1 MAQNQG
7 RRSSKRAEAPMR
19 RFREMHYHRF
29 QLGTRSNIHGACLM
43 RSLLPVRLPRPHT
56 MQMIYTH
63 PPPGVGFQ
71 RLSLPQE
78 QEAKDQASY
87 MRMAGEHEQAVMGEI
102 AEERER
108 TAQWLSSNKAIART
122 HVVVATQ
129 SGLQFFVAGFGY
141 WNILDID
148 LKLTSESCVGV
159 KAFEM
164 WAGVT
169 AEAEA
174 SATSAQNA
182 GEEPKGDD
190 SEEEPVSAE
199 SEQMAELPVLIIAL
213 TTYVKRPS
221 EIKNRTTDELGMY
234 RLYALGAE
242 SLPALSQEFVD
253 KHALTTQEP
262 LSEGS
267 TSSRSESRSPL
278 PHHPKQDPRS
288 VPRTDTGSQPGLA
301 TSPPA
306 DVVSMSQADGS
317 GGSFGSD
324 VGVAVSGN
332 TSAAKTQR
340 EDVLPINTYAYL
352 EERLFSLKVNERTA
366 FLDLDYL
373 PFRISQDVAQ
383 GMPAVLLVAGNDNK
397 VHRYALGS
405 DRIVEIEPLLCPK
418 TDVPLTFTAFDAR
431 VIGPYHV
438 QITAHQEFAVAL
450 QASRALS
457 SAEMAIEAEKG
468 GDGDPALRRRL
479 LIADEEVYD
488 AAPILTTV
496 FTPEAKQLDRT
507 AFDYAIT
514 HLVRLAA
521 RKEERGGGIVAGD
534 IYDSNWPIGTMGAA
548 PSRRGA
554 VALEADDDVKQPRV
568 HAMIGF
574 VGEDAV
580 VYHDVAVA
588 GLDPV
593 PTLVGGV
600 ACKVPDTA
608 PHISGRLGGLGGV
621 FSLPGSAKE
630 GLITSVHF
638 DDLDYSGTKE
648 IIVGT
653 VSGAV
658 LIYKEVEGSGYMLVW
673 KRRFPAP
680 AYGIFSVDIN
690 CDGANELV
698 VVTLLGVH
706 VMQPNLSLVRA
717 KLLRQLILAKKADIG
732 DDDSGSIT
740 SE

>member
-7 RRSSKRAEAPMR
+7 RSTTSKRAEAPMR

-29 QLGTRSNIHGACLM
+29 QLGTRSNIHGACLL
-43 RSLLPVRLPRPHT
+43 RSHLPVRLPRPHT
-56 MQMIYTH
+56 MQMIYRH
-63 PPPGVGFQ
+63 PPPKVGFR
-71 RLSLPQE
+71 RLELPQE
-78 QEAKDQASY
+78 HEARDQASY
-87 MRMAGEHEQAVMGEI
+87 ARLVSEHEQAVMGEI
-102 AEERER
+102 AEERAR
-108 TAQWLSSNKAIART
+108 TAQWLGSNRAIART

-141 WNILDID
+141 WNVLDMN
-148 LKLTSESCVGV
+148 LNLTSESCVGV

-164 WAGVT
+164 WA
-169 AEAEA
+169 A
-174 SATSAQNA
+174 SAPQKSA
-182 GEEPKGDD
+182 DD
-190 SEEEPVSAE
+190 KQD
-199 SEQMAELPVLIIAL
+199 EQMAELPVLIVAL
-213 TTYVKRPS
+213 TTYVKRPN
-221 EIKNRTTDELGMY
+221 EIRNRATDELGSY
-234 RLYALGAE
+234 RLYALGAD
-242 SLPALSQEFVD
+242 SLPPLSQEFVD
-253 KHALTTQEP
+253 RHALRPQESV
-262 LSEGS
+262 LEGS
-267 TSSRSESRSPL
+267 SDCSRSHSHSESMSPPQRWPTQL
-278 PHHPKQDPRS
+278 PPT
-288 VPRTDTGSQPGLA
+288 VPLTETESLPGFA
-301 TSPPA
+301 TSPQLDMA
-306 DVVSMSQADGS
+306 AGLLADG
-317 GGSFGSD
+317 GFGSD
-324 VGVAVSGN
+324 NGGEMMGAGDIPGGKD
-332 TSAAKTQR
+332 TQAEAALL
-340 EDVLPINTYAYL
+340 LPINTYAYL

-373 PFRISQDVAQ
+373 PFRISQDVAP

-397 VHRYALGS
+397 VHRYALGC

-418 TDVPLTFTAFDAR
+418 TDVSLTFTAFDAR

-450 QASRALS
+450 QASRALTS
-457 SAEMAIEAEKG
+457 DEMASEEEKEEAEKKG
-468 GDGDPALRRRL
+468 SGRRDPALRRRL

-514 HLVRLAA
+514 HRVRE
-521 RKEERGGGIVAGD
+521 RKEGEEGIVAGD
-534 IYDSNWPIGTMGAA
+534 VYDSNWPIGTMGAA
-548 PSRRGA
+548 PSRVVGMGQA
-554 VALEADDDVKQPRV
+554 PPSLPPPIHPPPPPRV

-580 VYHDVAVA
+580 VYHDVVVA

-608 PHISGRLGGLGGV
+608 PHIAGRLGGLGGV

-638 DDLDYSGTKE
+638 DDLDYNGIKE

-690 CDGANELV
+690 SDGANELV

-717 KLLRQLILAKKADIG
+717 KLLRQLILARDA
-732 DDDSGSIT
+732 
-740 SE
+740 ERE

>member
-7 RRSSKRAEAPMR
+7 RRASKRAEAPMR

-29 QLGTRSNIHGACLM
+29 QLGSRSNIHGACLM
-43 RSLLPVRLPRPHT
+43 RSLLPMRLPRPHT

-71 RLSLPQE
+71 RLGLPQG

-87 MRMAGEHEQAVMGEI
+87 MRMATEHEEAVMGEI

-108 TAQWLSSNKAIART
+108 TAQWLDSNKAIART

-148 LKLTSESCVGV
+148 LKLSSESCVGV

-164 WAGVT
+164 WA
-169 AEAEA
+169 
-174 SATSAQNA
+174 ATSPPPPPPPQNED
-182 GEEPKGDD
+182 EEPKGDA
-190 SEEEPVSAE
+190 SEERPAEAE
-199 SEQMAELPVLIIAL
+199 SGQMAELPVLIIAL

-221 EIKNRTTDELGMY
+221 EVRNRTTDELGMY
-234 RLYALGAE
+234 RLYALGAD
-242 SLPALSQEFVD
+242 SLPPLSQEFVD
-253 KHALTTQEP
+253 KHAVTTRGP

-267 TSSRSESRSPL
+267 TGSSRNESLSP
-278 PHHPKQDPRS
+278 PHDDPRQA
-288 VPRTDTGSQPGLA
+288 PRGGPPAETGARPGLD
-301 TSPPA
+301 TSPDVASVAPA
-306 DVVSMSQADGS
+306 EASAD
-317 GGSFGSD
+317 SFGSD
-324 VGVAVSGN
+324 VGAEASGDY
-332 TSAAKTQR
+332 SAANTLG

-352 EERLFSLKVNERTA
+352 EERLFSLKVNEKTV

-373 PFRISQDVAQ
+373 PFRISQDVAP

-418 TDVPLTFTAFDAR
+418 TDIPMTFTAFDAR

-450 QASRALS
+450 QASRALT
-457 SAEMAIEAEKG
+457 SAEMAVEAEKG
-468 GDGDPALRRRL
+468 GEGDPSLRRRL
-479 LIADEEVYD
+479 LIADEEIYD

-514 HLVRLAA
+514 HRVSPAA
-521 RKEERGGGIVAGD
+521 RRGEEGGGIVAGD
-534 IYDSNWPIGTMGAA
+534 IYDSKWPIGTMGAA
-548 PSRRGA
+548 RSRRGE
-554 VALEADDDVKQPRV
+554 VVEADGDAKQPRV

-608 PHISGRLGGLGGV
+608 PHIAGRLGGLGG
-621 FSLPGSAKE
+621 
-630 GLITSVHF
+630 
-638 DDLDYSGTKE
+638 
-648 IIVGT
+648 
-653 VSGAV
+653 
-658 LIYKEVEGSGYMLVW
+658 
-673 KRRFPAP
+673 
-680 AYGIFSVDIN
+680 
-690 CDGANELV
+690 
-698 VVTLLGVH
+698 
-706 VMQPNLSLVRA
+706 
-717 KLLRQLILAKKADIG
+717 
-732 DDDSGSIT
+732 
-740 SE
+740 

>member
-1 MAQNQG
+1 MTLAQD

-29 QLGTRSNIHGACLM
+29 QLGTRSNIHGTCLM
-43 RSLLPVRLPRPHT
+43 RSALPVRLPRPHA
-56 MQMIYTH
+56 MQMIYQH
-63 PPPGVGFQ
+63 PPPGVGFL
-71 RLSLPQE
+71 RMGLPLG
-78 QEAKDQASY
+78 QEAKDQAAY
-87 MRMAGEHEQAVMGEI
+87 MHMAAEHDRAVLSEI
-102 AEERER
+102 AEERAR
-108 TAQWLSSNKAIART
+108 TAQWLASSKAIART

-141 WNILDID
+141 WNILDVD

-164 WAGVT
+164 WAEAPQTPQSADSAGSEDESKGEGGEEKRPPPP
-169 AEAEA
+169 EAE
-174 SATSAQNA
+174 
-182 GEEPKGDD
+182 GEP
-190 SEEEPVSAE
+190 
-199 SEQMAELPVLIIAL
+199 MAALPVLIIAL

-221 EIKNRTTDELGMY
+221 EIKNRATDELGRY
-234 RLYALGAE
+234 RLYALGAD

-253 KHALTTQEP
+253 KHALAVQEGS
-262 LSEGS
+262 SEGS
-267 TSSRSESRSPL
+267 TSSRSESMSP
-278 PHHPKQDPRS
+278 PHHALGVAP
-288 VPRTDTGSQPGLA
+288 TDAGAQAG
-301 TSPPA
+301 SPPA
-306 DVVSMSQADGS
+306 DAAPASQADASVAGA
-317 GGSFGSD
+317 GSD
-324 VGVAVSGN
+324 IG
-332 TSAAKTQR
+332 AAGGAQPA
-340 EDVLPINTYAYL
+340 DALPINTYAYL
-352 EERLFSLKVNERTA
+352 EERLFSLRVDERTVS
-366 FLDLDYL
+366 LDLDYL
-373 PFRISQDVAQ
+373 PFRISQDVAA

-397 VHRYALGS
+397 IHRYALGC

-418 TDVPLTFTAFDAR
+418 TEVPLTFTAFDGR
-431 VIGPYHV
+431 VVGPYHV

-450 QASRALS
+450 QVSRALTEPE
-457 SAEMAIEAEKG
+457 AAGDAEKG
-468 GDGDPALRRRL
+468 RGEDPGWRRRL

-488 AAPILTTV
+488 AAPILATV

-514 HLVRLAA
+514 HRVSAAA
-521 RKEERGGGIVAGD
+521 RKEEGCGIVAGD
-534 IYDSNWPIGTMGAA
+534 VYDSRWPIGTTGTA
-548 PSRRGA
+548 PSRRGDA
-554 VALEADDDVKQPRV
+554 QQQQQQQQPRV

-608 PHISGRLGGLGGV
+608 PHIAGRLGGLGGV

-638 DDLDYSGTKE
+638 DDLDYNGTKE

-658 LIYKEVEGSGYMLVW
+658 LIYKEVEGSGYILAW

-717 KLLRQLILAKKADIG
+717 KLLRQLILAKKEDTG
-732 DDDSGSIT
+732 DDDSASNA

>member
-1 MAQNQG
+1 MTTNQDG
-7 RRSSKRAEAPMR
+7 RSSKRAEAPMR

-29 QLGTRSNIHGACLM
+29 QLGTRSNIHGTCLM
-43 RSLLPVRLPRPHT
+43 RSALPVRLPRPHA
-56 MQMIYTH
+56 MQMIYQH
-63 PPPGVGFQ
+63 PPPGVGFL
-71 RLSLPQE
+71 RLGLPQG
-78 QEAKDQASY
+78 QEAKDQAAY
-87 MRMAGEHEQAVMGEI
+87 MHMAAEHDQAVMGEI
-102 AEERER
+102 AEERAR
-108 TAQWLSSNKAIART
+108 TAQWLASGKAIART

-164 WAGVT
+164 WAEASPPPQSADPAGSMDDKSKGEGGEEVPP
-169 AEAEA
+169 EAE
-174 SATSAQNA
+174 
-182 GEEPKGDD
+182 G
-190 SEEEPVSAE
+190 
-199 SEQMAELPVLIIAL
+199 EQMAALPVLIIAL

-221 EIKNRTTDELGMY
+221 EIKNRATDELGRY
-234 RLYALGAE
+234 RLYALGAD
-242 SLPALSQEFVD
+242 SLPPLSQEFVD
-253 KHALTTQEP
+253 KHALTAQESF
-262 LSEGS
+262 SEGS
-267 TSSRSESRSPL
+267 TSSRSESMSP
-278 PHHPKQDPRS
+278 PYHPLG
-288 VPRTDTGSQPGLA
+288 VPPTDIGAQA
-301 TSPPA
+301 TSPPTDGAPMSHA
-306 DVVSMSQADGS
+306 DASVAG
-317 GGSFGSD
+317 FGSD
-324 VGVAVSGN
+324 IGAAASGGY
-332 TSAAKTQR
+332 SAASTQAV
-340 EDVLPINTYAYL
+340 DALPVNTYAYL
-352 EERLFSLKVNERTA
+352 EERLFSLRVSERTVS
-366 FLDLDYL
+366 LDLDYL
-373 PFRISQDVAQ
+373 PFRISQDVAA

-397 VHRYALGS
+397 IHRYALGC

-418 TDVPLTFTAFDAR
+418 TDVPLTFTAFDGR

-450 QASRALS
+450 QVSRALGNAGVAS
-457 SAEMAIEAEKG
+457 EAEKG
-468 GDGDPALRRRL
+468 DDEDPAWKRRL

-488 AAPILTTV
+488 AAPILATV

-514 HLVRLAA
+514 HRVSVAA
-521 RKEERGGGIVAGD
+521 RKEEGGGIVAGD
-534 IYDSNWPIGTMGAA
+534 IYNSKWPIGTTGTA
-548 PSRRGA
+548 PSRRGDTQQQHW
-554 VALEADDDVKQPRV
+554 LSERDQDNKQPRV

-658 LIYKEVEGSGYMLVW
+658 LIYKEVEGSGYILAW

-717 KLLRQLILAKKADIG
+717 KLLRQLILAKKEDTG
-732 DDDSGSIT
+732 NDDGASNA